1 MTKNNIFND
10 RYSRFLHF
18 HKSTRET
25 YKYNFIK
32 YRKFVLI
39 FVVIKTAIKFKF
51 FFILLKIKPFSFNNI
66 MKGYSRKWEIK
77 SKSEKLLPSKQ
88 SKTKNKD
95 CEKINY
101 AGNRSKNISDQD
113 EKEKNNI

>member
-1 MTKNNIFND
+1 
-10 RYSRFLHF
+10 
-18 HKSTRET
+18 
-25 YKYNFIK
+25 
-32 YRKFVLI
+32 
-39 FVVIKTAIKFKF
+39 
-51 FFILLKIKPFSFNNI
+51 

-77 SKSEKLLPSKQ
+77 SKSKKLLPSKQ

-113 EKEKNNI
+113 KKKIIIIYEKLLQ